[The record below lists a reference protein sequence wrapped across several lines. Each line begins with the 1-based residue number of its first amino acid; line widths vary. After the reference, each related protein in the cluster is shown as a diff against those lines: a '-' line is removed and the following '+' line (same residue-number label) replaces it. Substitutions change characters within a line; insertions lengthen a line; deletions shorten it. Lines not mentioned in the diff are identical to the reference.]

1 MKTEA
6 FFVFLIILLGLF
18 LCSFLGTGYNS
29 YYKEGFKTNNYDS
42 SLNDVTTNEGT
53 YQSTYDNYNHYSS
66 SSSPVTNE
74 TTFIGPDGNTATI
87 LTGSNGNQI
96 IKITKIDNE
105 EPIIFVSSANSKTF
119 TSPSGSSATIVSN
132 NGQKAIKITT
142 KDGES
147 TLYTLTGSLPSDT
160 LTSTQYYGS
169 TGTPIQEAGYS
180 LAYQP
185 NNYNSSAGAV
195 TGPYGNTAYYA
206 QGPQGNTLVGTVQQP
221 TTTTTPTTPTTASA
235 GAVTGPYGNTAY
247 YAQGP
252 QGNTL
257 TGTTSGSNMS
267 AASYDYSN
275 SLPQGI
281 PGALIPPGQE
291 DLYILKSEVVPPVC
305 PACPSSSVCP
315 RQEKCP
321 PCPACARCPE
331 PSFEC
336 KKVPNYNAIN
346 NEYLP
351 VPVLNDFSGFGM

>member
-6 FFVFLIILLGLF
+6 FFVFLIILLGLI
-18 LCSFLGTGYNS
+18 LCSFLGTGNNL
-29 YYKEGFKTNNYDS
+29 YYKEGFKMNNYDS
-42 SLNDVTTNEGT
+42 SLNDINANDVNETTQN
-53 YQSTYDNYNHYSS
+53 TYDNYNHYNN
-66 SSSPVTNE
+66 SSSPITNE
-74 TTFIGPDGNTATI
+74 TIFIGPNGNTASI
-87 LTGSNGNQI
+87 VTGSNGVQI
-96 IKITKIDNE
+96 IKITNINDDK
-105 EPIIFVSSANSKTF
+105 PIIFVSSINSKTF
-119 TSPSGSSATIVSN
+119 TSPNGSSATIVSN

-142 KDGES
+142 KTGE
-147 TLYTLTGSLPSDT
+147 TMLYTLSGSNQSDT

-185 NNYNSSAGAV
+185 NNSNSSFGSVTGPYGNTAYYAQGPQGNTLAGMAQQPITTSSAGAV

-206 QGPQGNTLVGTVQQP
+206 QGPQGNTL
-221 TTTTTPTTPTTASA
+221 A
-235 GAVTGPYGNTAY
+235 
-247 YAQGP
+247 
-252 QGNTL
+252 
-257 TGTTSGSNMS
+257 GTTSGSNMS
-267 AASYDYSN
+267 AVAPYDYSS
-275 SLPQGI
+275 SLPKGI
-281 PGALIPPGQE
+281 PASLIPPGQE

-351 VPVLNDFSGFGM
+351 IPVLNDFSGFGM

>member
-6 FFVFLIILLGLF
+6 FFVFLIILLGLI
-18 LCSFLGTGYNS
+18 LCSFLGTGNNL
-29 YYKEGFKTNNYDS
+29 YYKEGFKMNNYDS
-42 SLNDVTTNEGT
+42 SLNDINANDVNETTQN
-53 YQSTYDNYNHYSS
+53 TYDNYNHYNN
-66 SSSPVTNE
+66 SSSPITNE
-74 TTFIGPDGNTATI
+74 TIFIGPNGNTASI
-87 LTGSNGNQI
+87 VTGSNGVQI
-96 IKITKIDNE
+96 IKITNINDDK
-105 EPIIFVSSANSKTF
+105 PIIFVSSINSKTF
-119 TSPSGSSATIVSN
+119 TSPNGSSATIVSN

-142 KDGES
+142 KTGE
-147 TLYTLTGSLPSDT
+147 TMLYTLSGSNQSDT

-185 NNYNSSAGAV
+185 NNSNSSFGSV

-206 QGPQGNTLVGTVQQP
+206 QGPQGNTL
-221 TTTTTPTTPTTASA
+221 A
-235 GAVTGPYGNTAY
+235 
-247 YAQGP
+247 
-252 QGNTL
+252 
-257 TGTTSGSNMS
+257 GTTSGSNMS
-267 AASYDYSN
+267 AVAPYDYSS
-275 SLPQGI
+275 SLPKGI
-281 PGALIPPGQE
+281 PASLIPPGQE

-336 KKVPNYNAIN
+336 KKVPNYNSIN

-351 VPVLNDFSGFGM
+351 IPVLNDFSGFGM